1 MHAAG
6 GHREVEVVDGHH
18 AATATGAELLV
29 QTGRLDDEVS
39 ATWHPSSLLQRRRAA
54 RPRTRRGGPPG
65 RQQRPGVMSRARP
78 GSGLAG

>member
-6 GHREVEVVDGHH
+6 GHREVEVVHGHH
-18 AATATGAELLV
+18 PTTATGAELLV

-39 ATWHPSSLLQRRRAA
+39 ATWHPSSLRQRRRAA
-54 RPRTRRGGPPG
+54 PADTPTAGAAGG
-65 RQQRPGVMSRARP
+65 QSAGVMSRTRP